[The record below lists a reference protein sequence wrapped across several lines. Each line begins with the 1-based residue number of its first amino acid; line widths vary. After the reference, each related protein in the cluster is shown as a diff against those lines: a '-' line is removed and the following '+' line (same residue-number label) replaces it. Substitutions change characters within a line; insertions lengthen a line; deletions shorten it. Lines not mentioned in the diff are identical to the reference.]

1 MSSGFA
7 VDLGTSRVQR
17 LDRLGS
23 SVTEWKPDEPHGLL
37 KSSGFAVGLKVCGVE
52 PEGCDCIS
60 GSGLADLDM

>member
-7 VDLGTSRVQR
+7 VDLRTSRVQR
-17 LDRLGS
+17 LDVLGS

-52 PEGCDCIS
+52 SECWDCIS
-60 GSGLADLDM
+60 GSVFADLDL